1 MTIKTAPIPSGASGL
16 PLRTAAPTVNT
27 RQNVPIASTTYFTSV
42 RGEAATAIVSPAI
55 IALFGAWDVTMDPRI
70 AVATADVVKADA
82 QRPFPPVEPHL
93 YQPAA
98 ISVPTGVRATFARLR
113 FR

>member
-16 PLRTAAPTVNT
+16 ALRTAAPTVKT
-27 RQNVPIASTTYFTSV
+27 RQNVPIASTAYFTSA
-42 RGEAATAIVSPAI
+42 RGEAATATVSPAI
-55 IALFGAWDVTMDPRI
+55 IASFGAWDVTMGPRI
-70 AVATADVVKADA
+70 AVGSADVVKADA
-82 QRPFPPVEPHL
+82 QRPFQPVGPHA
-93 YQPAA
+93 YRPAA